1 MSRNRS
7 FKSFVI
13 VLLLAALAAAQDVAS
28 FEKRTTVKK
37 LDNGLTVVI
46 CERPEAP
53 VFSFF
58 THVDAGSVQDPL
70 GQTGLAHMFEHMAF
84 KGTDKIGTKDYAA
97 EKVALEKVEQTY
109 AAYIAERDKP
119 VGRDE
124 KKLKDLEK
132 AWKDAVAEA
141 DKYVKPNEFPQIVEI
156 NGGEDLNANTS
167 DDETNYFYSFPE
179 NRLELWAY
187 LESERFLHPVMR
199 EFYKER
205 NVVIE
210 ERRMRVDSN
219 PIGRLLEQFTTA
231 AFQAHEYHRPTIG
244 WMSDLNSFS
253 ATDAKKFFDEYYIPS
268 NMVVTVVGD
277 VKASETMPI
286 IEKYFGRIPSRPRPD
301 ERTTTEPPQNAERR
315 VVLQDMSQPL
325 YLEGYHRPDYRSPDD
340 AVYDAIAD
348 LMSSGRTS
356 RLYRAL
362 VRDKKI
368 AADSAG
374 FTGLPG
380 NKYPHLFAFYAFPLP
395 GHKPE
400 EMADAIH
407 VEIEKLKNE
416 DISDEE
422 LKMIKTRAKAN
433 LDPQPGQQ
441 RRPGQQSGFIPGALR
456 RLARTVPLRWT
467 ASTKSPKRTFAAW
480 LIKLLF
486 QPIVQWELSK
496 PSPLLQQRTKK
507 EERNEN
513 SSPAH
518 SPFDSSCHQRGSS
531 ASRCAS
537 DELAADSDSASAR
550 VSSSGA
556 EAHRTAEWHGDLSS
570 GRPRTPGH
578 RWHRTHPRRLAVRAR
593 EQSRNAGYL
602 RRSLAH
608 RWNQGANR
616 GSTRRLP

>member
-1 MSRNRS
+1 MSYRAL
-7 FKSFVI
+7 KSFTI
-13 VLLLAALAAAQDVAS
+13 VLILTALAAAQDIAS

-37 LDNGLTVVI
+37 LDNGLTIVI

-84 KGTDKIGTKDYAA
+84 KGTDKIGTTDYAA

-124 KKLKDLEK
+124 QKLKDLQK
-132 AWKDAVAEA
+132 AWMDATTAA
-141 DKYVKPNEFPQIVEI
+141 NKYVKPNEFPQIVEI

-253 ATDAKKFFDEYYIPS
+253 ATDAKRFFDEYYIPS

-348 LMSSGRTS
+348 LMSNGRTS

-395 GHKPE
+395 GHKPD
-400 EMADAIH
+400 EMAEAIH
-407 VEIEKLKNE
+407 VEIEKLKTE

-422 LKMIKTRAKAN
+422 LKMIKTRATAN
-433 LDPQPGQQ
+433 LIRSLGSNEGLANSLALYQARYDDWRELFRSVDRIDKVTKADI
-441 RRPGQQSGFIPGALR
+441 RRVANQTFVPTN
-456 RLARTVPLRWT
+456 RTVGIIE
-467 ASTKSPKRTFAAW
+467 TKAPAA
-480 LIKLLF
+480 
-486 QPIVQWELSK
+486 P
-496 PSPLLQQRTKK
+496 
-507 EERNEN
+507 
-513 SSPAH
+513 
-518 SPFDSSCHQRGSS
+518 
-531 ASRCAS
+531 
-537 DELAADSDSASAR
+537 AADQKG
-550 VSSSGA
+550 GA
-556 EAHRTAEWHGDLSS
+556 
-570 GRPRTPGH
+570 
-578 RWHRTHPRRLAVRAR
+578 
-593 EQSRNAGYL
+593 Q
-602 RRSLAH
+602 
-608 RWNQGANR
+608 
-616 GSTRRLP
+616 

>member
-7 FKSFVI
+7 FKSFAI
-13 VLLLAALAAAQDVAS
+13 VLVLAALAAAQDVAS

-37 LDNGLTVVI
+37 LANGLTVVI

-97 EKVALEKVEQTY
+97 EKIALEKVEQAY
-109 AAYIAERDKP
+109 AAYLAERDKP

-132 AWKDAVAEA
+132 AWKDAVAVA

-286 IEKYFGRIPSRPRPD
+286 IEKYFGRIPSRLRPD

-380 NKYPHLFAFYAFPLP
+380 NKYPQLFAFYAFPLP

-433 LDPQPGQQ
+433 LIRSLGSNEGLANNLALYQARYDDWRELFRSVDRIDKVTKADV
-441 RRPGQQSGFIPGALR
+441 RRVANQTFVPTN
-456 RLARTVPLRWT
+456 RTVGIIE
-467 ASTKSPKRTFAAW
+467 TKPAA
-480 LIKLLF
+480 
-486 QPIVQWELSK
+486 P
-496 PSPLLQQRTKK
+496 
-507 EERNEN
+507 
-513 SSPAH
+513 
-518 SPFDSSCHQRGSS
+518 
-531 ASRCAS
+531 
-537 DELAADSDSASAR
+537 AADQKG
-550 VSSSGA
+550 GA
-556 EAHRTAEWHGDLSS
+556 
-570 GRPRTPGH
+570 
-578 RWHRTHPRRLAVRAR
+578 
-593 EQSRNAGYL
+593 Q
-602 RRSLAH
+602 
-608 RWNQGANR
+608 
-616 GSTRRLP
+616 